1 MKRYYKIT
9 FSSKI
14 NSIKDNVIG
23 GSGESASNCSFMVV
37 GAAIP
42 DSISTISENAFYEC
56 QNLQSITVG
65 KQVFNRP
72 EGSFEI
78 PIRLNGITIIEKLR
92 EKKEEECTVLP
103 FKLKMPLCEEE
114 K

>member
-14 NSIKDNVIG
+14 NNINDNVIG
-23 GSGESASNCSFMVV
+23 GSGESASNCSHMVV

-42 DSISTISENAFYEC
+42 DSISTISENAFYES

-72 EGSFEI
+72 EGRFEI
-78 PIRLNGITIIEKLR
+78 PIRLNGITITEKLR
-92 EKKEEECTVLP
+92 EKEEDCTVFP
-103 FKLKMPLCEEE
+103 FKLKTPLCPED

>member
-14 NSIKDNVIG
+14 NDIKDNVIV
-23 GSGESASNCSFMVV
+23 GSGESASNCSLMVV

-56 QNLQSITVG
+56 QNLQSIAVG
-65 KQVFNRP
+65 KQVFKRP
-72 EGSFEI
+72 EGRFEI
-78 PIRLNGITIIEKLR
+78 PIRLNGATIVEKIR
-92 EKKEEECTVLP
+92 EKKEEECTVFP
-103 FKLKMPLCEEE
+103 FKLKTPLCEEE